1 MRDRL
6 RFTFDANVLIYAGV
20 ADDPE
25 RHRIAGALIRRAVGC
40 DRILIAQ
47 ALAEFFAASTR
58 KAKLPVARA
67 SSLIELW
74 LRLFPCHAATTETL
88 RSALQ
93 TRARHGVGFW
103 DAMLWAVAREA
114 GLSLSA
120 EREPPDRPHARRRDL
135 RQSVRAPAGL
145 PQEVE
150 RLLGPAQG

>member
-40 DRILIAQ
+40 DCILIAQ

-93 TRARHGVGFW
+93 TRARHGLGFW

-114 GLSLSA
+114 DCRSLLSENLQTG
-120 EREPPDRPHARRRDL
+120 RTLGGVTFVNPFG
-135 RQSVRAPAGL
+135 PAGL

>member
-20 ADDPE
+20 ADDLE

-40 DRILIAQ
+40 DCILIAQ

-67 SSLIELW
+67 SSLIESW
-74 LRLFPCHAATTETL
+74 LRLFPCRGATTETL

-103 DAMLWAVAREA
+103 DAMLWAVARE
-114 GLSLSA
+114 GGCRYLLSENLQTG
-120 EREPPDRPHARRRDL
+120 RTLGGVTFVNPF
-135 RQSVRAPAGL
+135 APAGL